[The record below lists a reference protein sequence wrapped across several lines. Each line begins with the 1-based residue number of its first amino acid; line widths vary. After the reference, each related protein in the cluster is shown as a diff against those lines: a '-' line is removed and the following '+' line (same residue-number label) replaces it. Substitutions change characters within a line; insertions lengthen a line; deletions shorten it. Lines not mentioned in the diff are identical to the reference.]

1 MPEFNKIMVA
11 IAFSPYSE
19 GILQYAANLSKRL
32 GSELIICSII
42 NQRDVN
48 AIKRIVQLGYE
59 VDSDHYVRGV
69 KAERKTI
76 LDELIEKQGID
87 QKQIKILFKIGNP
100 VYELMKTAIAE
111 DVDMIV
117 MGIKANTGFEQMVVG
132 SVAEKAFR
140 RSPVT
145 IVSYRDPSIARR
157 LQKRIQV

>member
-1 MPEFNKIMVA
+1 MVA

-32 GSELIICSII
+32 GSELIICNII

-48 AIKRIVQLGYE
+48 AINRIVQLGYE

-69 KAERKTI
+69 KAERKVI
-76 LDELIEKQGID
+76 LDELVEKQGID
-87 QKQIKILFKIGNP
+87 QKQIKIIFKIGNP
-100 VYELMKTAIAE
+100 VYELMKTVIAE
-111 DVDMIV
+111 EVDMIV
-117 MGIKANTGFEQMVVG
+117 MGIKANTKFEHMVVG

-140 RSPVT
+140 RSPIT